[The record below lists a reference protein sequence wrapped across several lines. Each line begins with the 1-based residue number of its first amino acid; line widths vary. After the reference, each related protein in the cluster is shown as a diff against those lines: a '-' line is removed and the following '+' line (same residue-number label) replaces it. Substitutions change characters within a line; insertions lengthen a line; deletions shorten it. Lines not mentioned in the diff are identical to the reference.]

1 VTPGAQE
8 IELPSTILPLRDP
21 VAARDGS
28 DREAPAPAATPRAPL
43 RVAPRA
49 DGRAPSDAFW
59 RDYHRRRSMNHVA
72 LMLTARAVQAA
83 LDAGEPVDDGTR
95 RRLRA
100 ALDDYE
106 SVQRSLRER
115 VGDLHG

>member
-1 VTPGAQE
+1 MTPGAQE
-8 IELPSTILPLRDP
+8 TELPSTRIPLRDP
-21 VAARDGS
+21 VAVRDGS
-28 DREAPAPAATPRAPL
+28 AREAPAAAPRGAL

-49 DGRAPSDAFW
+49 DVRTPSDAFW

>member
-1 VTPGAQE
+1 
-8 IELPSTILPLRDP
+8 LSSTILSLRDP

-28 DREAPAPAATPRAPL
+28 DGHAPATAPL
-43 RVAPRA
+43 RRPAPTGAPRQ
-49 DGRAPSDAFW
+49 DGRASSDAFW
-59 RDYHRRRSMNHVA
+59 RDYHRRRAMNHAA

-83 LDAGEPVDDGTR
+83 LDAGAPVDDGTR

-106 SVQRSLRER
+106 AVQRTLRER

>member
-1 VTPGAQE
+1 M
-8 IELPSTILPLRDP
+8 SSSILSPRDP

-28 DREAPAPAATPRAPL
+28 EREAPAASRASLRETPRSGG
-43 RVAPRA
+43 RV
-49 DGRAPSDAFW
+49 PSDAFW

-106 SVQRSLRER
+106 SVQRTLRER
-115 VGDLHG
+115 VGDLNG